1 MNLNCIVTLSF
12 VCFIDL
18 SYAIQDYIYILSF
31 NYSTY
36 LCFLLSTLYEY
47 IVNLYI

>member
-1 MNLNCIVTLSF
+1 MNLNCKRFSF

-36 LCFLLSTLYEY
+36 LCFLLSPLREY